1 MWCWQDVGNKMKGS
15 MTLFPVC
22 CVMSRVLRGGIF
34 HGMCSNNSVFARM
47 IGLVGVIIDRSP
59 IEWCRGEGGGE
70 IVVNHSH

>member
-34 HGMCSNNSVFARM
+34 HGMCSNNRPCLHGEFRSV
-47 IGLVGVIIDRSP
+47 LTEVYNQVKLK
-59 IEWCRGEGGGE
+59 
-70 IVVNHSH
+70 